1 MNTHELRII
10 VIFLFF
16 SFPFWSFA
24 TNTGNL
30 LIKNFII
37 KENLIQNDKLAILA
51 CDSLEKPM
59 DNINGTF
66 QFVMNGFNYALNFQD
81 GVAITPNKIENSTFI
96 NIKHKNSEGTTS
108 NLFYVLKKDTG
119 LTIYKVNWFYLLII
133 PLGLLLGSML
143 FKRFIWLA
151 VILLGIYFYYNT
163 QKGLNVMSFIEV
175 ILDGIKSFF

>member
-1 MNTHELRII
+1 MNTHELRKVVII
-10 VIFLFF
+10 IFF
-16 SFPFWSFA
+16 SLPFWSFA
-24 TNTGNL
+24 TNTSNV

-37 KENLIQNDKLAILA
+37 KENLIQNDKLAILT

-66 QFVMNGFNYALNFQD
+66 QFVMNGFNYALKFQD

-96 NIKHKNSEGTTS
+96 NIKHKNIEGTIS
-108 NLFYVLKKDTG
+108 NLFYVLKKDSG

-133 PLGLLLGSML
+133 PIGLFLVSML

-151 VILLGIYFYYNT
+151 VVLLGIYLYYNSK
-163 QKGLNVMSFIEV
+163 KGLNMMSFIEV
-175 ILDGIKSFF
+175 ILDGVKSFF